1 MASVNAASNSN
12 NEKLDF
18 ITSSKGQPL
27 LVMNNY
33 IFVHTDINNNY
44 LCGGKNEYEHAAN
57 PELLEIHQTRQQ
69 IKRQVMNELTPIG
82 AVYDEKM
89 SKTSMSS
96 TAIAIFPTVREI
108 YQGFA
113 KTRRKA
119 MPPAPQ
125 SCIFDI
131 PEQYTLTIDNKR
143 FLLFDEARVR

>member
-1 MASVNAASNSN
+1 MKKKCWICTTNGC
-12 NEKLDF
+12 K
-18 ITSSKGQPL
+18 
-27 LVMNNY
+27 